1 MRLVFAIV
9 TAALCLPT
17 DAARALTADEVVA
30 RHIQAR
36 GGMQKLGAIHSLR
49 STGKAVFGFGD
60 AQIEAS
66 FGALQKRPGMIRTEI
81 SLQGLSQIEAYDGK
95 EGWSLDPFQGR
106 RDAQRDSGDDSKSRA
121 QAADIDGPL
130 VNWREKGHRVEY
142 LGTEDVDGTPAHK
155 LRVTLKDGD
164 VKEIFLD
171 PDYFLEIKEVSTTHI
186 RGTERATEAV
196 CGGFERL
203 QGIWIPLSIEA
214 GRKGRQRS
222 TRITVERAD
231 VNVDVDDGAFRFPP
245 AGTPIP
251 RVVVAGPASAARA
264 SAMAKPPAPAGQRP
278 PAFDAGAISGLGARN
293 IGSAAMSRRGSA
305 PAPPPRRGQ
314 TDGVVGGR
322 R

>member
-164 VKEIFLD
+164 IKTIFLD
-171 PDYFLEIKEVSTTHI
+171 PDYFLEIREVVETHI
-186 RGTERATEAV
+186 RGTERVSQTDLGSYEQV
-196 CGGFERL
+196 EGV
-203 QGIWIPLSIEA
+203 WIPFSIES
-214 GRKGRQRS
+214 GPKGGPTAAR
-222 TRITVERAD
+222 TTLERAE
-231 VNVDVDDGAFRFPP
+231 
-245 AGTPIP
+245 
-251 RVVVAGPASAARA
+251 
-264 SAMAKPPAPAGQRP
+264 
-278 PAFDAGAISGLGARN
+278 
-293 IGSAAMSRRGSA
+293 
-305 PAPPPRRGQ
+305 
-314 TDGVVGGR
+314 
-322 R
+322 